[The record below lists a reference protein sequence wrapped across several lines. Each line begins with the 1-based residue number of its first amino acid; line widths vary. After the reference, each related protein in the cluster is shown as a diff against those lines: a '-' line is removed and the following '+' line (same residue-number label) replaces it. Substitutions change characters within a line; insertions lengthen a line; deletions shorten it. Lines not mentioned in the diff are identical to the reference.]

1 MFLYYKT
8 TFLRGCRYMASHNR
22 AAQDEVIYGHIFDA
36 ILEQRLAPG
45 TKLSEE
51 SLGDIFGVSRTVIHR
66 ALSRLA
72 HEKVV
77 VIRPNRGAMVASPT
91 INEAKQ
97 ILFARRVIEKIVI
110 ELAVEHA
117 SEKQLDPLRKLVKEE
132 QGCFARGDRG
142 AGIRLSGEF
151 HLGLA
156 EVAGNAPFRGF
167 LRSLVSQSS
176 LIIALYENDTQNHC
190 SYDEHLALIDAV
202 AAKDKMR
209 AVALMEHHL
218 DHVEQKL
225 TFQDENSKD
234 NLKAVFSTLRI

>member
-1 MFLYYKT
+1 
-8 TFLRGCRYMASHNR
+8 MASQNR

-77 VIRPNRGAMVASPT
+77 VIRPSRGAVVASPT
-91 INEAKQ
+91 IKEAKQ
-97 ILFARRVIEKIVI
+97 IIFARRVIEKTII
-110 ELAVEHA
+110 ELAAEH
-117 SEKQLDPLRKLVKEE
+117 SSVKQLAPLRKLVKEE
-132 QGCFARGDRG
+132 QDCFVRGDRG
-142 AGIRLSGEF
+142 ASIRLSGEF
-151 HLGLA
+151 HLRLA
-156 EVAGNAPFRGF
+156 EVADNPPLGGF

-190 SYDEHLALIDAV
+190 SYDEHLALIEAV
-202 AAKDKMR
+202 AAKDKVR
-209 AVALMEHHL
+209 AVQLMEHHL

-225 TFQDENSKD
+225 TLHDESSKGG
-234 NLKAVFSTLRI
+234 LKAVFSKLRT

>member
-1 MFLYYKT
+1 MAAQNRT
-8 TFLRGCRYMASHNR
+8 T
-22 AAQDEVIYGHIFDA
+22 QDEVIYGHIFDA

-91 INEAKQ
+91 IKEAQ
-97 ILFARRVIEKIVI
+97 QVLFARRVIEKTVI
-110 ELAVEHA
+110 ELAAED
-117 SEKQLDPLRKLVKEE
+117 SIDKQLDQLRKLVKGE
-132 QGCFARGDRG
+132 QDCFARGDRG
-142 AGIRLSGEF
+142 TGIRLSGEF
-151 HLGLA
+151 HLQLA
-156 EVAGNAPFRGF
+156 EIAGNAPLRGF

-176 LIIALYENDTQNHC
+176 LIIALYENDTKTHC

-202 AAKDKMR
+202 AAKDKVK
-209 AVALMEHHL
+209 AVQLMEHHL

-225 TFQDENSKD
+225 TLHDENAKGD
-234 NLKAVFSTLRI
+234 LKAIFSNLSV